1 MSRNFD
7 DILNECL
14 ERIAGGE
21 DMQSCLKRYPEHAEE
36 LTPLLRAAQ
45 TTMHIAASTS
55 VRLEAKAR
63 GLDHLVRA
71 ISDRGIPKRRRFGFE
86 VFQIPLAARPLVIGF
101 VAVLIVSIA
110 AGGTTVV
117 ASSNSVPGDPLYW
130 VKTTKENISLRF
142 VPRSGMEKAE
152 YHAKLASRRGKEIRV
167 LMLRGKITDA
177 ERLMIRIN
185 DHLKESAAY
194 AGIPVVMGDPLEA
207 PRRSLNPKRR
217 SPMLRIRAILERDG
231 NIMRIRLTD
240 VMSNVPI
247 EQRHRAEQIIRRSDL
262 GYRLMIQAFGG
273 NNSPELRPFW
283 RVQPPGFSPPR

>member
-1 MSRNFD
+1 MIRNFD

-45 TTMHIAASTS
+45 TTMRIAASTS
-55 VRLEAKAR
+55 VRPEAKAR
-63 GLDHLVRA
+63 GLDQLVRA
-71 ISDRGIPKRRRFGFE
+71 ISDRGVPQKRRFG

-101 VAVLIVSIA
+101 VVVLIVSMA

-117 ASSNSVPGDPLYW
+117 ASSDSVPGDPLYW

-152 YHAKLASRRGKEIRV
+152 YHAKLASRRGQEMRV
-167 LMLRGKITDA
+167 LMLRGKITGA
-177 ERLMIRIN
+177 ERLMVRIN

-194 AGIPVVMGDPLEA
+194 AGIPMVMGDPLEA
-207 PRRSLNPKRR
+207 PIPSLNPKHRT
-217 SPMLRIRAILERDG
+217 PMLRIRAIFERDG
-231 NIMRIRLTD
+231 DILRIRLTD
-240 VMSNVPI
+240 VISNVPI
-247 EQRHRAEQIIRRSDL
+247 EQRHRAELIIRRSDL
-262 GYRLMIQAFGG
+262 RYRLMIQAFGG

-283 RVQPPGFSPPR
+283 RVQPPGFPPPQ